1 MRPCHP
7 VFPAAALVAL
17 LALLPLALAGP
28 VRAQGG
34 GSAGAKPVTAPFPPS
49 RPFDLFIPGGTA
61 TLGLPSPTV
70 AAPAAQQPAQTSA
83 QTPAAESLPP
93 DPAPRSVVDAPVP
106 PRRPDIAPVSRPED
120 EEEEPDGTWPRRTPG
135 QRSLDFEPR
144 VTPKDDVIANGISTD
159 PGTSISCLPAQ
170 LKLVLDRLVKRYG
183 SVRVTSTYRPV
194 WRARRNSFHR
204 RCQAMDF
211 RIPGQA
217 PRTVLDYVKTLDE
230 TGGHKVYWNGLVHVD
245 TGPWRT
251 W

>member
-1 MRPCHP
+1 MRPCRP
-7 VFPAAALVAL
+7 VLLAAATITVLTM
-17 LALLPLALAGP
+17 LPLVLAGMALA
-28 VRAQGG
+28 QGSA
-34 GSAGAKPVTAPFPPS
+34 SAGARSVTAPFPPP

-61 TLGLPSPTV
+61 TRGLPRPTL
-70 AAPAAQQPAQTSA
+70 AAPAAQP
-83 QTPAAESLPP
+83 PAADAPAP
-93 DPAPRSVVDAPVP
+93 DPAPRSVANAPMP

-120 EEEEPDGTWPRRTPG
+120 EEEEPAGAWPRRTPG

-144 VTPKDDVIANGISTD
+144 VTPQDDVIANGISTD
-159 PGTSISCLPAQ
+159 PGTSVSCLPAQ
-170 LKLVLDRLVKRYG
+170 LKLILDRLVKRYG
-183 SVRVTSTYRPV
+183 SVRVTSTYRPA

-217 PRTVLDYVKTLDE
+217 PRTVLEFVKTLDE

>member
-1 MRPCHP
+1 MRLFHPCP
-7 VFPAAALVAL
+7 GLAVLAAIMLLMLPSRTALAQGSSAPAA
-17 LALLPLALAGP
+17 
-28 VRAQGG
+28 
-34 GSAGAKPVTAPFPPS
+34 KPAPAPFPPP

-61 TLGLPSPTV
+61 TRGLPRPTV
-70 AAPAAQQPAQTSA
+70 APPSA
-83 QTPAAESLPP
+83 QPTEAETPTA
-93 DPAPRSVVDAPVP
+93 DPAPRSVANAPVP
-106 PRRPDIAPVSRPED
+106 PRRPAIAPVSRPED
-120 EEEEPDGTWPRRTPG
+120 EEEEPDGAWPRRTPG

-183 SVRVTSTYRPV
+183 SVRVTSTYRPA

-217 PRTVLDYVKTLDE
+217 PRTVLEYVKTLDE

>member
-1 MRPCHP
+1 MRPCRP
-7 VFPAAALVAL
+7 AL
-17 LALLPLALAGP
+17 LAAATITVLAMLPLALAGMAL
-28 VRAQGG
+28 AQGSA
-34 GSAGAKPVTAPFPPS
+34 SAGARSVTPPFPPP

-61 TLGLPSPTV
+61 TRGLPRPTV
-70 AAPAAQQPAQTSA
+70 AAPVAN
-83 QTPAAESLPP
+83 
-93 DPAPRSVVDAPVP
+93 APMP

-120 EEEEPDGTWPRRTPG
+120 EEEEPDGAWPRRTPG

-159 PGTSISCLPAQ
+159 PGTSVSCLPAQ
-170 LKLVLDRLVKRYG
+170 LRLVLDRLVKRYG
-183 SVRVTSTYRPV
+183 SVRVTSTYRPA

-204 RCQAMDF
+204 RCQAIDF

-217 PRTVLDYVKTLDE
+217 PRTVLDFVKTLDE